1 MESAIHA
8 LSIIFFRNG
17 HKSHIYYLVNIINT
31 MYTSFMRVYSIKKIG
46 RRD

>member
-8 LSIIFFRNG
+8 LSIIFFRNV
-17 HKSHIYYLVNIINT
+17 HKSNIYCLVHIINT
-31 MYTSFMRVYSIKKIG
+31 MYTSFMRVYSIKKIE